1 MLVLGAG
8 TALHAATLARAPEG
22 WDGVGFLLAVDRF
35 DLASYR
41 PHPPG
46 YPVYIALLKL
56 FAWVLGSPLLAA
68 LSLSCV
74 SVTVAM
80 VALGVLAER
89 FAGSRGALAVMAL
102 LGSAPLVWRA
112 ASTVGTE
119 GVALALFA
127 TAAALLANG
136 SSRGAG
142 LMLGLGLGVRL
153 SWWPLALSAL
163 LLTPRAER
171 RTVAIALSGSVLCWM
186 AALASVTGASQLL
199 ALLAEHARGH
209 FASFGGGVF
218 TDGGPIR
225 FQLILVDVF
234 ARGLGVGT
242 DALGLLATAALVA
255 AAMLFRPRGEWA
267 RTALIAMAP
276 YAAWILSHRIYA
288 SSRGM
293 RCRSWR

>member
-1 MLVLGAG
+1 MGGRANCRCGRAVRFARSHMLVLGAG
-8 TALHAATLARAPEG
+8 TALHAATLARSPEG

-46 YPVYIALLKL
+46 YPVYIALLKI
-56 FAWVLGSPLLAA
+56 FARVLGPPLLAA

-74 SVTVAM
+74 SVTAAM

-119 GVALALFA
+119 GLALALFA

-153 SWWPLALSAL
+153 SWWPLAL
-163 LLTPRAER
+163 
-171 RTVAIALSGSVLCWM
+171 
-186 AALASVTGASQLL
+186 
-199 ALLAEHARGH
+199 
-209 FASFGGGVF
+209 
-218 TDGGPIR
+218 
-225 FQLILVDVF
+225 
-234 ARGLGVGT
+234 
-242 DALGLLATAALVA
+242 
-255 AAMLFRPRGEWA
+255 
-267 RTALIAMAP
+267 
-276 YAAWILSHRIYA
+276 
-288 SSRGM
+288 
-293 RCRSWR
+293 